1 MPAIARGLERGE
13 RLHDFTRHLHGLFA
27 GRPGARA
34 YRRALASEG
43 VRAGA
48 GLDVLRSAVA
58 LVERGW
64 ERAEGRLSFERLWA
78 AE

>member
-1 MPAIARGLERGE
+1 MACSPAGPGRGLTG
-13 RLHDFTRHLHGLFA
+13 GV
-27 GRPGARA
+27 
-34 YRRALASEG
+34 LASEG

-64 ERAEGRLSFERLWA
+64 ERAGGRLSFERLWA